1 MTKTRIKAIEL
12 KIYRLL
18 RDSGQP
24 LSRTD
29 IAKQL
34 GVAPSTVGE
43 ALKRI
48 DQECKNAFIE
58 KVGRKFQ
65 IARQEEDFT
74 SEELDV
80 LSQIVATSDLICV
93 EQATVLLK
101 KIQLQNS
108 FNKKEWYT
116 NMKRPLLHIERMG
129 LRPKSELQQVVDLNE
144 LIYSKKAAFFV
155 CSGERHHI
163 IPLKLV
169 LAKGHIFLIAAP
181 LENKK
186 MPKIDENLLLLS
198 FEVDKIRGNI
208 SGYRPDNISD
218 WREKASSSAD
228 VAQKVKEIEA
238 KLIESI

>member
-12 KIYRLL
+12 KIYQLL
-18 RDSGQP
+18 RDYGCP

-29 IAKQL
+29 IATQL
-34 GVAPSTVGE
+34 RVAPSTVGE

-48 DQECKNAFIE
+48 DQECPNAFIE

-65 IARQEEDFT
+65 IVREDHEFT
-74 SEELDV
+74 NDEFYL

-93 EQATVLLK
+93 EQAKVLLE

-108 FNKKEWYT
+108 FNKKEWCT
-116 NMKRPLLHIERMG
+116 NRKRPLLHIERMS
-129 LRPKSELQQVVDLNE
+129 LRPKSELQQVVNLNE
-144 LIYSKKAAFFV
+144 LIYSKKVAFFV
-155 CSGERHHI
+155 CSGERYHI

-181 LENKK
+181 LANKK

-198 FEVDKIRGNI
+198 FEVDKIRGDI
-208 SGYRPDNISD
+208 SSYSLDNISN
-218 WREKASSSAD
+218 WREKASTSVD
-228 VAQKVKEIEA
+228 VERKIKELEA

>member
-12 KIYRLL
+12 KIYHLL
-18 RDSGQP
+18 RDYGRP

-48 DQECKNAFIE
+48 DQELPNAFIE

-65 IARQEEDFT
+65 IVRKEYEFT
-74 SEELDV
+74 NDEFYL
-80 LSQIVATSDLICV
+80 LSQIVAVSDLISV
-93 EQATVLLK
+93 EQAKALLE
-101 KIQLQNS
+101 KIRSQSDANV
-108 FNKKEWYT
+108 NRRYT
-116 NMKRPLLHIERMG
+116 DEKPLRLYLERVG
-129 LRPKSELQQVVDLNE
+129 VRSKGELQKAYDLNE
-144 LIYSKKAAFFV
+144 LIARKKAAFFV
-155 CSGERHHI
+155 CSTEGHHI

-198 FEVDKIRGNI
+198 FEVDKIRGDI
-208 SGYRPDNISD
+208 SGYRPDNILD
-218 WREKASSSAD
+218 WREKASSSA
-228 VAQKVKEIEA
+228 VVERKINEIKE
-238 KLIESI
+238 KLAESF